1 KIKRTYLTMKIKA
14 NNKSTNVDSFTA
26 DDKLVLQV
34 YLLSLFSFEGT
45 MSKLCLLRKSEVGSR
60 RSERPRTISDF

>member
-1 KIKRTYLTMKIKA
+1 MKIKA

-45 MSKLCLLRKSEVGSR
+45 MSKLCLLRKSEVGGR
-60 RSERPRTISDF
+60 NDLAQYLTSDL